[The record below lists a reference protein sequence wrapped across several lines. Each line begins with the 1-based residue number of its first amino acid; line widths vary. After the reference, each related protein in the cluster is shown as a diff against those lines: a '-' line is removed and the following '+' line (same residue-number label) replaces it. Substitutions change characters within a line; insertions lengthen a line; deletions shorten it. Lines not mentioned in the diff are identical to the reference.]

1 MTETRQEAWDG
12 PGTGKVEFITRTVYD
27 DRDRVLLQTDS
38 YLNTDPIV
46 FGTRT
51 LYDSADRAFG
61 SVRVKGVV
69 VAIDAAGKTTI
80 TTAGADQYQTSS
92 FYNVSRLTRSVD
104 ALGNVTESEY
114 DSFGRQTA
122 SIGPQVEI
130 GSKKVRQRTETAYD
144 SLGRTAEQ
152 RSGIIHDE
160 SGKGQHD
167 TAQLRRTRYTY
178 DSENRVVRTI
188 FHDGSYTQVRYDAL
202 GRKIAESKTV
212 ASDVQIVWSPSD
224 KSFKNQVNNQPVPT
238 RLTEYDYDGRM
249 IAVALPAVADP
260 LNANTLVRPRYQ
272 YGHSLSG
279 QQSLIVDPYGYETRF
294 TFDALGRQTSRT
306 LPLGFGVDGKQ
317 GTSDDA
323 SAVAFSE
330 YDHYDSRGRKSL
342 HISFEGVHEQN
353 IYDDKTG
360 RLTEI
365 RYYPNASAFANGTS
379 SEVRKFSFDNR
390 GRTNKIEHFV
400 GGVSTRI
407 ETMEFDDDGRLYETM
422 NPEGKVRYTYDVQ
435 GRMTRKEWS
444 STAFM
449 PTGVQAFENT
459 VNYTYDELGRLKTVV
474 QRDRGGVTLGTSD
487 VTAYRYTLD
496 GLLDQ
501 TRYHNGIIHDNDYD
515 SLGRLKTLTHW
526 RDLNADGKQQSSENL
541 ASFDYTVRADGKRT
555 KVVESIKNETNGVI
569 TEVLSKEFTWEY
581 DAVDRLISETLVDE
595 PFSQPPTRVYDLD
608 WIYDLAGNR
617 RMQTKSLPNENG
629 GYAPSE
635 VTTYAYDAND
645 RLTSESVTGDSQS
658 TTTYSFDKTQQSG
671 KQSTQSGITTTQTFV
686 YDLQGLLASVTTTKT
701 DGSNPTKTVYRYDST
716 GIRVESSQW
725 TAPVG
730 DPTAYSLQ
738 SKTLFLTDTQNHTGY
753 SQVLQETTYE
763 GGVATKKVIYT
774 IGHDQISQTI
784 LLPLPN
790 GGEGWGEGA
799 THWFGTDGHGSVRV
813 LYDFAA
819 TIVKDAANFN
829 RLQVYTFDAYG
840 NLQGWPTSSLTPNT
854 LPLTTYLYSGESF
867 DFNIGQQYLR
877 ARFYDA
883 TTGRFN
889 RLDPFAG
896 NSSDPQSFHKYAY
909 VHGDPIQGIDPTGM
923 FFSLVGFLGTAGLVG
938 VGLQATHL
946 GLTLYNELRAQSLR
960 ISATGIGGRSI
971 DGKLEKLGADLEL
984 QWGKANASTRRRL
997 FEAAH
1002 TSAGWE
1008 IVEFKQSQLE
1018 SRMNP
1023 LGQVPRS
1030 ISLKE
1035 NVYLKVEVNYFLWG
1049 ALNYLAHKEGLSTT
1063 TIVGTNNGSINQ
1075 MSEIARRYRAI
1086 TNFAYVHVENDGSI
1100 DGRVAWAKAGWRFM
1114 ETKVLAEPV
1123 WTRLKRAIPDLT
1135 ASPEINGYIGSP
1147 DGIANPVTLL
1157 FGSHTRS

>member
-1 MTETRQEAWDG
+1 VLNSGQATSIAVHVLLLSHVDSAGNAFWFVSRTVYDAQGRVEYQTDSMRTDVPAAEITGSRTYYDTQGRVWKVEQLRGLSISVANTGNGRGESSVTATGTVQSFSTTEFDSLGRTVKSTQYSTSNLDSGLISTTRYNLKGQVTETSQEAWDG
-12 PGTGKVEFITRTVYD
+12 PGTVKVEFITRTVYD

-80 TTAGADQYQTSS
+80 TTAGADQYQTLS

-130 GSKKVRQRTETAYD
+130 GGKKVRQRTETVYD

-202 GRKIAESKTV
+202 GRKIAESKTG

-224 KSFKNQVNNQPVPT
+224 KSFKNQVNNQLVPT

-330 YDHYDSRGRKSL
+330 YDHYDFRGRKSL

-422 NPEGKVRYTYDVQ
+422 NPEGKVRYTYDVH

-459 VNYTYDELGRLKTVV
+459 VNYAYDELGRLKTVV

-617 RMQTKSLPNENG
+617 RTQTKSLPHENG

-701 DGSNPTKTVYRYDST
+701 DGSNPTKTVYRYD
-716 GIRVESSQW
+716 
-725 TAPVG
+725 
-730 DPTAYSLQ
+730 
-738 SKTLFLTDTQNHTGY
+738 
-753 SQVLQETTYE
+753 
-763 GGVATKKVIYT
+763 
-774 IGHDQISQTI
+774 
-784 LLPLPN
+784 
-790 GGEGWGEGA
+790 
-799 THWFGTDGHGSVRV
+799 
-813 LYDFAA
+813 
-819 TIVKDAANFN
+819 
-829 RLQVYTFDAYG
+829 
-840 NLQGWPTSSLTPNT
+840 
-854 LPLTTYLYSGESF
+854 
-867 DFNIGQQYLR
+867 
-877 ARFYDA
+877 
-883 TTGRFN
+883 
-889 RLDPFAG
+889 
-896 NSSDPQSFHKYAY
+896 
-909 VHGDPIQGIDPTGM
+909 
-923 FFSLVGFLGTAGLVG
+923 
-938 VGLQATHL
+938 
-946 GLTLYNELRAQSLR
+946 
-960 ISATGIGGRSI
+960 
-971 DGKLEKLGADLEL
+971 
-984 QWGKANASTRRRL
+984 
-997 FEAAH
+997 
-1002 TSAGWE
+1002 
-1008 IVEFKQSQLE
+1008 
-1018 SRMNP
+1018 
-1023 LGQVPRS
+1023 
-1030 ISLKE
+1030 
-1035 NVYLKVEVNYFLWG
+1035 
-1049 ALNYLAHKEGLSTT
+1049 
-1063 TIVGTNNGSINQ
+1063 
-1075 MSEIARRYRAI
+1075 
-1086 TNFAYVHVENDGSI
+1086 
-1100 DGRVAWAKAGWRFM
+1100 
-1114 ETKVLAEPV
+1114 
-1123 WTRLKRAIPDLT
+1123 
-1135 ASPEINGYIGSP
+1135 
-1147 DGIANPVTLL
+1147 
-1157 FGSHTRS
+1157 